1 MKESF
6 EDILMCPKT
15 GSKLQRE
22 GDFLISPE
30 GEKYPVINGIPILI
44 DDNQSLF
51 KKSDFINSKKT
62 FFSNNSLKRAIF
74 HLIPTLGL
82 NYASKRN
89 LKKVGEMLD
98 LSDRKPRVLTV
109 GGSIEGEGAKQ
120 FLNSPH
126 FEVIDTDVTFGPRTK
141 IICDG
146 HSLPFQDAS
155 IDVVVIQAVL
165 EHVLDPVQCV
175 KEIHRVLKPDGIVY
189 SEIPF
194 MQQVHGKA
202 FDFTRF
208 SYLGQRR
215 LFRNFEQ
222 IDMGPTAGPGS
233 SLSWA
238 YVYFLMGFTN
248 NFYLRIGLRLFGT
261 YTSFYLKYFDLLT
274 KNKAS
279 TLDGA
284 SGIYF
289 LGRKSEKTL
298 DDKTLIE
305 SYKGGFKTYFA

>member
-1 MKESF
+1 MIPF
-6 EDILMCPKT
+6 EDILICPKT
-15 GSKLQRE
+15 GEKLTLNGNQ
-22 GDFLISPE
+22 LISE
-30 GEKYPVINGIPILI
+30 SGATYPIVNGIPILI
-44 DDNQSLF
+44 DDEQSLF
-51 KKSDFINSKKT
+51 KQADFTSSKKT
-62 FFSNNSLKRAIF
+62 FFSNNPLKRAIF
-74 HLIPTLGL
+74 HMIPTLGL
-82 NYASKRN
+82 NYASKKN
-89 LKKVGEMLD
+89 LKKVEEMLD
-98 LSDRKPRVLTV
+98 LTKQKPRVLTV

-141 IICDG
+141 VICDG
-146 HSLPFQDAS
+146 HSLPFADAS
-155 IDVVVIQAVL
+155 VDVVVIQAVL

-208 SYLGQRR
+208 SFLGQRR
-215 LFRNFEQ
+215 LFRNFEL

-238 YVYFLMGFTN
+238 YVYFLMGFSN
-248 NFYLRIGLRLFGT
+248 NFYIRVALRLFGT

-289 LGRKSEKTL
+289 LGRKSEITL
-298 DDKTLIE
+298 DDATLIAN
-305 SYKGGFKTYFA
+305 YKGGFRSYFA

>member
-1 MKESF
+1 MNTF
-6 EDILMCPKT
+6 EDILICPKT
-15 GSKLQRE
+15 GEKLNLEGSKL
-22 GDFLISPE
+22 ISKS
-30 GEKYPVINGIPILI
+30 GITYPIVNGIPILI
-44 DDNQSLF
+44 DDDQSIF
-51 KKSDFINSKKT
+51 KQVDFTSYNRT
-62 FFSNNSLKRAIF
+62 FFSNSPFKRAIF
-74 HLIPTLGL
+74 NLIPTLGL

-89 LKKVGEMLD
+89 LKKVEQL
-98 LSDRKPRVLTV
+98 LVYSDQKPRVLTV
-109 GGSIEGEGAKQ
+109 GGSIEGEGAQ
-120 FLNSPH
+120 AFLNSPYLDI
-126 FEVIDTDVTFGPRTK
+126 IDTDVTFGPRTK

-146 HSLPFQDAS
+146 HSLPFMDS
-155 IDVVVIQAVL
+155 SMDVVVIQAVL

-175 KEIHRVLKPDGIVY
+175 KEIHRVLKPNGIVY

-208 SYLGQRR
+208 SFLGQRR
-215 LFRNFEQ
+215 LFRNFEL

-238 YVYFLMGFTN
+238 YVYFLMGFSN
-248 NFYLRIGLRLFGT
+248 NFYIRVALRLFGT

-289 LGRKSEKTL
+289 LGRKSEIIL
-298 DDKTLIE
+298 DDTALIA
-305 SYKGGFKTYFA
+305 SYKGGFRSYFA

>member
-1 MKESF
+1 MIPF
-6 EDILMCPKT
+6 EDILICPKT
-15 GSKLQRE
+15 GGKLTQDGQNLTSE
-22 GDFLISPE
+22 T
-30 GEKYPVINGIPILI
+30 GEKYPIVDGIPILI
-44 DDNQSLF
+44 DNEQSIF
-51 KKSDFINSKKT
+51 KISDFTTGKKT
-62 FFSNNSLKRAIF
+62 FFSNNPLKRTIF

-82 NYASKRN
+82 NYASKNN
-89 LKKVGEMLD
+89 LRKVEAMLPATGK
-98 LSDRKPRVLTV
+98 KPRILTI
-109 GGSIEGEGAKQ
+109 GGSIEGKGAKE
-120 FLNSPH
+120 FLNSPK

-141 IICDG
+141 VICDG
-146 HSLPFQDAS
+146 HALPFVDQS
-155 IDVVVIQAVL
+155 IDVVIIQAVL

-175 KEIHRVLKPDGIVY
+175 KEIHRVLKPKGIVY

-215 LFRNFEQ
+215 LFRNFEL

-238 YVYFLMGFTN
+238 YVYFLMGFSN
-248 NFYLRIGLRLFGT
+248 NFYVRVGLRLFGT

-289 LGRKSEKTL
+289 LGQKSDITL
-298 DDKTLIE
+298 DDATLIAN
-305 SYKGGFKTYFA
+305 YKGGFRSYFA

>member
-1 MKESF
+1 MNF
-6 EDILMCPKT
+6 EDILICPKT
-15 GSKLQRE
+15 GEKLYLEE
-22 GDFLISPE
+22 GQLVSPS
-30 GEKYPVINGIPILI
+30 GNTYPIVDGIPILI
-44 DDNQSLF
+44 DDSQSLF
-51 KKSDFINSKKT
+51 KQADFVSAKKT
-62 FFSNNSLKRAIF
+62 FFSNNPLKRAIF

-89 LKKVGEMLD
+89 LKKAEAL
-98 LSDRKPRVLTV
+98 LSGSGQKPRILTV
-109 GGSIEGEGAKQ
+109 GGSIEGEGAKE
-120 FLNSPH
+120 FLNSSK

-146 HSLPFQDAS
+146 HSLPFADAS
-155 IDVVVIQAVL
+155 VDMVIIQAVL

-208 SYLGQRR
+208 SFLGQRR
-215 LFRNFEQ
+215 LFRNFEL

-238 YVYFLMGFTN
+238 YVYFLMGFSN
-248 NFYLRIGLRLFGT
+248 NFYIRVMLRLFGT

-289 LGRKSEKTL
+289 LGRKSNITL
-298 DDKTLIE
+298 DDATLIAN
-305 SYKGGFKTYFA
+305 YKGGFRSYFA